1 MEIYGVEGH
10 KMVVVKEDTSGMT
23 RLNVCDSVII
33 HDGAVYQGNGCYK
46 CSDGTLLTAFSFNGE
61 GEAAIGE
68 RRVKFS
74 DLTHID
80 GDRKKEVYFVYSKG
94 SEFLFDSFEGNEQME
109 DLIDAIEHGRD
120 IVLS

>member
-1 MEIYGVEGH
+1 MEIYGLE
-10 KMVVVKEDTSGMT
+10 KIAVVKEDALGMT
-23 RLNVCDSVII
+23 QLKVCDVVNIP
-33 HDGAVYQGNGCYK
+33 DGAVYEGGGCYR
-46 CSDGTLLTAFSFNGE
+46 CSDGVLLNTLSFSGK
-61 GEAAIGE
+61 GEATIGG
-68 RRVKFS
+68 RKVKFS

-109 DLIDAIEHGRD
+109 DLIDAIEDGRD